1 MFYLRIYVYL
11 LTASAFH
18 RTSRLDQTVPP
29 ESDYCFRSSLIR
41 SILLAYLEKNIC
53 LKKKFSFYKT
63 ILVCNVVENLARH
76 GIYCLPCF
84 YTNEI
89 IDVTVTTMTS

>member
-1 MFYLRIYVYL
+1 MFYLRIHVYL

-18 RTSRLDQTVPP
+18 RTGRLDQTVPP

-41 SILLAYLEKNIC
+41 SILFAYFEKKY
-53 LKKKFSFYKT
+53 LFEKKISFCKT
-63 ILVCNVVENLARH
+63 ISVCNVVENLARH